1 MGDATVSYK
10 ARGNEEY
17 AKRNFLKAAALYTHG
32 LQADPKNATLYSNRS
47 AALLN
52 LNKVTKALA
61 DAEACISL
69 RPDWDKGYF
78 RKGLALEAA
87 GKGQEDGEEDFSA
100 VDAVADPLAEDPSLP
115 SLSTPVDEAGG
126 EGAGTSSRLGRP
138 PQQRPGPLPAALKKG
153 RLLDHEGQAVAP
165 SIVPDHV
172 RHPERYMRYTFDQ
185 EIQVGGGVAQLA
197 ESATTQV
204 SGKRSEEGLQSAWY
218 LYR

>member
-1 MGDATVSYK
+1 MCKTMGDATVSYK

-87 GKGQEDGEEDFSA
+87 GKGQEA
-100 VDAVADPLAEDPSLP
+100 L
-115 SLSTPVDEAGG
+115 EAYQQASQLG
-126 EGAGTSSRLGRP
+126 EGENN
-138 PQQRPGPLPAALKKG
+138 QAALK
-153 RLLDHEGQAVAP
+153 
-165 SIVPDHV
+165 V
-172 RHPERYMRYTFDQ
+172 R
-185 EIQVGGGVAQLA
+185 QL
-197 ESATTQV
+197 TKQL
-204 SGKRSEEGLQSAWY
+204 GKISK
-218 LYR
+218 